1 MYFPATQRDNLRRY
15 SVDSIARK
23 LRLWKP
29 GLLTTPSPG
38 TLQPSEVSEP
48 YVEPVQ
54 SHYPD
59 DSGYIEP
66 PNGYEIPEANVGV
79 EVIDLSGSPARE
91 PFMPHLVLD
100 AEPVFFEDAD
110 VQQADVE
117 IFEAIE
123 EARDSIDLDS
133 GLAERLMQDTELPL
147 TLADVTVEIG
157 FADSKA
163 PALAEPIDPEP
174 LDPHPT
180 EPEPE
185 PLDLERRLDDPLMS
199 PLFPPGPMGF

>member
-1 MYFPATQRDNLRRY
+1 MVSSSGDGRRFYPQILRKTQ
-15 SVDSIARK
+15 
-23 LRLWKP
+23 
-29 GLLTTPSPG
+29 
-38 TLQPSEVSEP
+38 
-48 YVEPVQ
+48 
-54 SHYPD
+54 
-59 DSGYIEP
+59 
-66 PNGYEIPEANVGV
+66 
-79 EVIDLSGSPARE
+79 
-91 PFMPHLVLD
+91 
-100 AEPVFFEDAD
+100 
-110 VQQADVE
+110 

-147 TLADVTVEIG
+147 TLADVPVEIG